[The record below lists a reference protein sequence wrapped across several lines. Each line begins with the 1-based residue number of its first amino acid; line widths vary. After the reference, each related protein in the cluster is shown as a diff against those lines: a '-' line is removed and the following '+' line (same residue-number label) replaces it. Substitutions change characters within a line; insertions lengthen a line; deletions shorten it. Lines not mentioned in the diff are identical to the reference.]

1 MNNRYNLKIAMK
13 KLLIILLSAL
23 GLMAA
28 GCSTDYEILKS
39 VESIILTA
47 DSSVRTTGETINFTV
62 TNNNGDVLTNEAA
75 ITVNGTPITGN
86 TFTSDVVGTFQV
98 KASYLGIESQ
108 PVEVRFHD
116 GSETNFIKRVLIED
130 YTGTWCGY
138 CPRVAYG
145 IELAKQQS
153 DNVVAVA
160 IHRPSSVQTS
170 SVYDPYNFDASELE
184 AVLDAEGYP
193 KGFLNR
199 MTQWDFPEPDNIAQV
214 IALTQGQN
222 PKLGLAMS
230 STVSGGN
237 ISIEVSTKF
246 ATDFSNLKLVVY
258 VLENGLIYDQHNYTE
273 YYNGEDILVDYEHN
287 HVLRATL
294 TPLLGEAINN
304 TETVTGNTFT
314 RTFNVPVPGNVANAA
329 NIEFVAFIIDENGK
343 TLNVRQA
350 EPGET
355 QGFEEI

>member
-1 MNNRYNLKIAMK
+1 MK
-13 KLLIILLSAL
+13 KLLFFLLSAA
-23 GLMAA
+23 GLIAI

-39 VESIILTA
+39 TESIILTA
-47 DSSVRTTGETINFTV
+47 DSSTRTVGETITFTV
-62 TNNNGDVLTNEAA
+62 TSNSGTDLTSEAV
-75 ITVNGTPITGN
+75 IMVNGAPITGN
-86 TFTSDVVGTFQV
+86 TFTSASVGNFQA
-98 KASYLGIESQ
+98 KATHEGTESQ
-108 PVEVRFHD
+108 PIEVRFHD
-116 GSETNFIKRVLIED
+116 GSETNFVKRVLIED

-153 DNVVAVA
+153 DKIVAVA
-160 IHRPSSVQTS
+160 IHRPSSVPTS

-184 AVLDAEGYP
+184 AVLDANGYP

-199 MTQWDFPEPDNIAQV
+199 MIQWDYPEPDNIAQV
-214 IALTQGQN
+214 IALTQGEN

-237 ISIEVSTKF
+237 ISMEVNAKF
-246 ATDFSNLKLVVY
+246 ASDFSNLKLVVY

-273 YYNGEDILVDYEHN
+273 YYNGEDIIVDYEHN

-294 TPLLGEAINN
+294 TNILGDAISNA
-304 TETVTGNTFT
+304 ETATGNTYT
-314 RTFNVPVPGNVANAA
+314 RTFNVPVPANVANAA
-329 NIEFVAFIIDENGK
+329 NIEFVAFIVDENGK
-343 TLNVRQA
+343 ALNVRQA

-355 QGFEEI
+355 QEFEEL